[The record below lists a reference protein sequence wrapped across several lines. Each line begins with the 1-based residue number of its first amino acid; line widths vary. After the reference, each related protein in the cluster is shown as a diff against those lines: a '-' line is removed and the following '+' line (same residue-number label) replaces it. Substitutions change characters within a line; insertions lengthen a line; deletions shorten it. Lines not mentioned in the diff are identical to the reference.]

1 MRAAKIHL
9 EGQLAVDRAGDEPLW
24 LQIVGQL
31 ERAIQRGN
39 LDRGATLPSSRTLAR
54 ALGVSRNTV
63 LCAYDELK
71 SRGLIAG
78 HRGAGMRIAA
88 VGGMTGFDLRRL
100 LREAQFPARW
110 ITVEDPDGNA
120 LRVAWHR

>member
-9 EGQLAVDRAGDEPLW
+9 AGQLAIDRARDEPLW

-39 LDRGATLPSSRTLAR
+39 LDRRATLPSSRALAR
-54 ALGVSRNTV
+54 TLGVSRNTV

-78 HRGAGMRIAA
+78 HRGAATRIVA

-100 LREAQFPARW
+100 LREAQFPTRW

-120 LRVAWHR
+120 LRVSITA